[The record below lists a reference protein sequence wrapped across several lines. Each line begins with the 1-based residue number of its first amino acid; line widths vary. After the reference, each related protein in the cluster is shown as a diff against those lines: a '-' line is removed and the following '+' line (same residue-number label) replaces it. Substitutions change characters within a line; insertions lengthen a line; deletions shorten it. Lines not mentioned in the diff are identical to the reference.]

1 MAFEHQEPCEQD
13 PNDAGMSH
21 LGDARRRPIAFGTA
35 VMFMM
40 SFVLSWYRAGRRRP
54 GGRRTDAPLPRA
66 VRQSSDRDQAARR
79 GVLMATRI
87 GSFAVGHDTGGHRER

>member
-40 SFVLSWYRAGRRRP
+40 SFVLSACELTSSSHAGATARGTAP
-54 GGRRTDAPLPRA
+54 GAAG
-66 VRQSSDRDQAARR
+66 QAGAEPTPHFPAQFDNQ
-79 GVLMATRI
+79 ATEI
-87 GSFAVGHDTGGHRER
+87 KPHVEAF